1 MSKALI
7 FTAFLT
13 PCRGS
18 AYAVEI
24 GVKQKIALRFADGV
38 KNDRHGIGGRVLDIA
53 LVLPELPLHGLE
65 DGAVQI
71 PQAGAHIGLGQ
82 DSLPDPIFL
91 GIKQPLNGILI
102 CPLSS
107 RQVRYLKVSDK
118 NTYISFWSV
127 GIFMHTISL
136 YIF

>member
-91 GIKQPLNGILI
+91 GIKLHAALHACTTMNEN
-102 CPLSS
+102 
-107 RQVRYLKVSDK
+107 QVQQAGQHGK
-118 NTYISFWSV
+118 I
-127 GIFMHTISL
+127 
-136 YIF
+136 